1 MGNKQRKINRKAAA
15 AILRK
20 TGGVPPVTLAVADP
34 LRAFQLAIPAGTT
47 SQISLNRA
55 MQRIFKDVRLNRPQ
69 KGPLNKIKFHPKR
82 RLMERLA
89 LKKEGD
95 QIVLEILPGD
105 PIATLDGKPY
115 RKEFENDVKAEMENG
130 VNEEN

>member
-1 MGNKQRKINRKAAA
+1 
-15 AILRK
+15 
-20 TGGVPPVTLAVADP
+20 
-34 LRAFQLAIPAGTT
+34 
-47 SQISLNRA
+47 